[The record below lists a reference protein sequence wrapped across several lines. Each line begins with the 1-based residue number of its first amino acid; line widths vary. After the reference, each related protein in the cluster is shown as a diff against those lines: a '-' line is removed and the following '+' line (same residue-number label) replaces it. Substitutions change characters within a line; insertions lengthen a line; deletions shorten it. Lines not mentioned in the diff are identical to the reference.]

1 MEFDAAKDGELG
13 ILSSGSAKKTFKF
26 DRVYTPKDGQGT
38 LLCLMYNFFVKKKIS
53 RQILETGILLRLQVV
68 SVLTFLSY
76 H

>member
-38 LLCLMYNFFVKKKIS
+38 LLCLMYNFFVKKKYQDRFW
-53 RQILETGILLRLQVV
+53 RQVYYCGYK
-68 SVLTFLSY
+68 LSLC
-76 H
+76 

>member
-38 LLCLMYNFFVKKKIS
+38 LLCLMYNFFVKKKKYQDRFW
-53 RQILETGILLRLQVV
+53 RQVYYCGYK
-68 SVLTFLSY
+68 LSLC
-76 H
+76 